1 MPSNLFEYHTMG
13 LSPVGPEEPD
23 ESCRVSSNQE
33 KCSSYWLANK
43 CVVNYSPGQGI
54 TSVQCPPKITNPPP
68 TGGTG
73 PLCNP
78 SSVGRRFSFNFPSGK
93 KWTLSKAED
102 ARARAF
108 YCGGGP
114 VVEPPVVQ
122 NPTPMDAIYCTG
134 GEGAWDGTPTYWMS
148 SVRKGCKTN
157 NEGESMPYGQPI
169 SRAEY
174 DRRGRTLCADG
185 TYDEN
190 LNPWEPKC
198 QANGGVMG
206 SQPQPPQQP
215 KMVCGGYLGWN
226 GHSVFTQP
234 NNKGEMIAWYIG
246 GRCSPINEVRTGV
259 PMR

>member
-1 MPSNLFEYHTMG
+1 MG
-13 LSPVGPEEPD
+13 LSPVGPEEAD
-23 ESCRVSSNQE
+23 ESCRVSSDQQ

-43 CVVNYSPGQGI
+43 CVVNYSRQGI
-54 TSVQCPPKITNPPP
+54 TWVQCPPKITNPPP

-78 SSVGRRFSFNFPSGK
+78 SSIGKRFSFNFPSGK

-134 GEGAWDGTPTYWMS
+134 GEGAWDGAPTYWMS

-157 NEGESMPYGQPI
+157 NQGESMPYGQPI

-174 DRRGRTLCADG
+174 DR
-185 TYDEN
+185 
-190 LNPWEPKC
+190 
-198 QANGGVMG
+198 GVMG
-206 SQPQPPQQP
+206 AQP
-215 KMVCGGYLGWN
+215 KMVCGGYLGWD
-226 GHSVFTQP
+226 GHSVFTEP
-234 NNKGEMIAWYIG
+234 NNRGEMIAWYIG